1 MPAASSAAGLPRFQR
16 PPVTEALIGM
26 QFAPLTSVR
35 NAHIGLLWAQIRD
48 EYPVVS
54 EQPPIPAGFETFGG
68 NGTPFGGQPFFMS
81 GSMMLGGISRYWF
94 ETRAEGE
101 HLLQF
106 QQDRIVH
113 NWRRR
118 DENRAY
124 PSYDVVKTK
133 FVSDINKIISFLN
146 SENLGEIIPTQCE
159 VSYINTITESDVPEI
174 HGRLER
180 ILSVWSGLSAG
191 TAETTF
197 ENAGL
202 QMRFLMR
209 PFGESI
215 GRVYANVAP
224 QFLLPDLQAGY
235 QVEVTARG
243 KPQEATIDSAL
254 EFLDLAHEAAVRTFS
269 DITTEKMHT
278 VWERVDG

>member
-1 MPAASSAAGLPRFQR
+1 MPAANSAAGLPRFQR

-26 QFAPLTSVR
+26 QFAPLASVR

-68 NGTPFGGQPFFMS
+68 NGAPFGGQPFFMN
-81 GSMMLGGISRYWF
+81 GPMIMGGISRYWF

-106 QQDRIVH
+106 QQDRVVH
-113 NWRRR
+113 NWRKR
-118 DENRAY
+118 DENRVY
-124 PSYDVVKTK
+124 PSYDVLKSK
-133 FVSDINKIISFLN
+133 FVSDINKIASFLK
-146 SENLGEIIPTQCE
+146 SENLGELIPTQCE
-159 VSYINTITESDVPEI
+159 MSYINTIPDSDDPNI
-174 HGRLER
+174 TRSLAG
-180 ILSVWSGLSAG
+180 ILSVWDGLSTG
-191 TAETTF
+191 TAGTTF
-197 ENAGL
+197 ENVGI

-215 GRVYANVAP
+215 GRVYVNVSP
-224 QFLLPDLQAGY
+224 QFLLPDLRAGY

-243 KPQEATIDSAL
+243 KPQEVTIDSAL
-254 EFLDLAHEAAVRTFS
+254 EFLDLAHEAAVRTFF
-269 DITTEKMHT
+269 DITTEKMHS
-278 VWERVDG
+278 VWGRVDG